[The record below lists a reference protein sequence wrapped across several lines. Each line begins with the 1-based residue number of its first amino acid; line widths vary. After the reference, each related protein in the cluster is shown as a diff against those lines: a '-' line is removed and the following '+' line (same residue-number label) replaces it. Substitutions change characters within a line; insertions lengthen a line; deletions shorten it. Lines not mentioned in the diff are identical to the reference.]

1 MTEPVVFVIDDE
13 VASREVIAELVRSM
27 HLPVRE
33 YPSAE
38 AFREAY
44 KGERPACIVSDQRM
58 PGMSGID
65 LVEWLRE
72 RELTIPVVM
81 VTAFPDTQS
90 TVRAVRGGAMSL
102 LEKPFSKEMLW
113 KEILEAIQL
122 DQENAVQDAERE
134 EAREKVSS
142 LAEAEQLVAQLLL
155 DGHPNKVVASRLD
168 VSLRTVES
176 RRASIFKKL
185 GVSSIAGMVQTW
197 LLAKSRF

>member
-1 MTEPVVFVIDDE
+1 MTEPVVFVIDDDE
-13 VASREVIAELVRSM
+13 ASREVIGELVRSM
-27 HLPVRE
+27 HFPVRE
-33 YPSAE
+33 YESAE

-72 RELTIPVVM
+72 RDLTIPVVM

-102 LEKPFSKEMLW
+102 LEKPCSKEMLW

-122 DQENAVQDAERE
+122 DQENAVADAERE
-134 EAREKVSS
+134 EAREKVGS

-176 RRASIFKKL
+176 RRASIFKKF

-197 LLAKSRF
+197 LLANSRK